1 MLVDKNM
8 GLEMKMPELG
18 NLKHSVQKLECHV
31 ALVSADSKLAGDWV
45 SALNNTAT
53 LHENPFGLVFEAVLP
68 ADVEQLALEE
78 SRLQAIIVDGGT
90 DTQGLEAADLLADQI
105 HALRSQLNI
114 FLVAQSDVAGGT
126 PLAGKSGV
134 KSLTNLRRR
143 FDELFDR
150 REGNFNHMFRLVQA
164 FIARRASTPFADT
177 LKEYVFSARD
187 AWHTPGH
194 SGGDS
199 LRNSPWVGDFYRFM
213 GEHVFNTDLS
223 VSVQILDSLLEPH
236 SVIQEAQD
244 LAAQAFGSRHTFFLT
259 NGTSTANKVVIQ
271 QILGGGGKIIVDQAC
286 HKSVHHAIVMNRC
299 EPVYLKSVLH
309 PEFGIYGPVK
319 RSDIEAALDEH
330 SDARLLVITSCTY
343 DGLRYDLKPIIDYAH
358 ERGVKVLVDEAWFAH
373 GFFHPELRPTALEC
387 GADYV
392 TQSTHKMLSAFSQ
405 ASMIHVQD
413 PDFDEFRFRENLNMH
428 ASTSPQYAM
437 IASLDVARKQM
448 AMEGYGRLKQCL
460 QMVETL
466 RRAVNETGVFR
477 ALTRDDLIA
486 EPLAGDNIGLDPTKV
501 TIDIS
506 RSGFS
511 GNEMQIKLFDQY
523 GIQVEKTT
531 YNTITVL
538 VTLGSTESKL
548 LRLIHALKQ
557 LAGNTHKRIHVG
569 TPRRLPEFTRFTCLP
584 ADAYFADTEELPLMD
599 NGVDATQNL
608 ISRTSADEI
617 VPYPPGIPVLV
628 PGQEISE
635 QIVQYLQQLLQG
647 QNTTEI
653 HGLIFRSDEPML
665 RVVKEVAEKS
675 ENKDKKSGGKKAK

>member
-1 MLVDKNM
+1 M
-8 GLEMKMPELG
+8 GLELNMPELG
-18 NLKHSVQKLECHV
+18 NLSESSFKLECRV
-31 ALVSADSKLAGDWV
+31 ALVSSDSKLANDWIT
-45 SALNNTAT
+45 ALNNTAAV
-53 LHENPFGLVFEAVLP
+53 HDNPFGLHFTAVAPAEA
-68 ADVEQLALEE
+68 ERLAREE
-78 SRLQAIIVDGGT
+78 DCLQAVIIDGGS
-90 DTQGLEAADLLADQI
+90 DGQGLDSADELADRI

-114 FLVAQSDVAGGT
+114 FLVAHSGFAGT
-126 PLAGKSGV
+126 TSKPGKTGS
-134 KSLTNLRRR
+134 KSLANLRRR

-213 GEHVFNTDLS
+213 GEHIFNTDLS
-223 VSVQILDSLLEPH
+223 VSVQVLDSLLEPH

-244 LAAQAFGSRHTFFLT
+244 LAAQAFGARHTFFLT

-319 RSDIEAALDEH
+319 RSDIEAALDQH

-466 RRAVNETGVFR
+466 RNAVNETGVFR

-486 EPLAGDNIGLDPTKV
+486 APLAADNIRLDPTKV

-506 RSGFS
+506 KSGYS

-557 LAGNTHKRIHVG
+557 LAGNTHKRIHIG
-569 TPRRLPEFTRFTCLP
+569 SPRRLPEFTRFTCLP
-584 ADAYFADTEELPLMD
+584 ADAYFSEAEELPLMD
-599 NGVDATQNL
+599 NGTEAIENL
-608 ISRTSADEI
+608 VGRTSADEI

-628 PGQEISE
+628 PGQEISA
-635 QIVQYLQQLLQG
+635 QIVQFLQQLLQG

-665 RVVKEVAEKS
+665 RVVKESSQA
-675 ENKDKKSGGKKAK
+675 KSGKARSSVAKKAGKS

>member
-1 MLVDKNM
+1 MGVD
-8 GLEMKMPELG
+8 LKMPDLG
-18 NLKHSVQKLECHV
+18 NLGDSVQPLECRV
-31 ALVSADSKLAGDWV
+31 ALISADRQLASDWV
-45 SALNNTAT
+45 NALNITAAQ
-53 LHENPFGLVFEAVLP
+53 HENPFGLRFEAVDAGAAERLIR
-68 ADVEQLALEE
+68 EE
-78 SRLQAIIVDGGT
+78 SSLQALIVDAGAEAGG
-90 DTQGLEAADLLADQI
+90 LAAAEALVDKL
-105 HALRSQLNI
+105 HGLRSQLNV
-114 FLVAQSDVAGGT
+114 FLMAQSVFEGQGCAV
-126 PLAGKSGV
+126 SV
-134 KSLTNLRRR
+134 SVRQR

-150 REGNFNHMFRLVQA
+150 REGNFNQMFRLVQA

-213 GEHVFNTDLS
+213 GEHIFNTDLS
-223 VSVQILDSLLEPH
+223 VSVQVLDSLLEPH

-244 LAAQAFGSRHTFFLT
+244 LAAQAFGAEHTFFLT

-286 HKSVHHAIVMNRC
+286 HKSVHHAIVLNRC
-299 EPVYLKSVLH
+299 EPVYLKSTLH
-309 PEFGIYGPVK
+309 PEFGIYGPVQ
-319 RSDIEAALDEH
+319 RADIKAALDEH
-330 SDARLLVITSCTY
+330 GDASLLVITSCTY

-358 ERGVKVLVDEAWFAH
+358 ERGVKVLVDEAWYAH
-373 GFFHPELRPTALEC
+373 GYFHSELRPTALEC

-466 RRAVNETGVFR
+466 RKAVDDTGVFR
-477 ALTRDDLIA
+477 ALTREDLIPA
-486 EPLAGDNIGLDPTKV
+486 PLSDDNIRLDPTKV

-506 RSGFS
+506 ASGYS
-511 GNEMQIKLFDQY
+511 GKEMQIKLFDQY

-557 LAGNTHKRIHVG
+557 LARSARKRPYMG
-569 TPRRLPEFTRFTCLP
+569 TPRRLPEFTRLTCLP

-599 NGVDATQNL
+599 NGMLAEKHL
-608 ISRTSADEI
+608 IGRTSADEI

-628 PGQEISE
+628 PGQEISA
-635 QIVQYLQQLLQG
+635 QIVHFLQQLLQG
-647 QNTTEI
+647 QNATEI

-665 RVVKEVAEKS
+665 RVVKERS
-675 ENKDKKSGGKKAK
+675 ESDGKKPKKKSASK

>member
-68 ADVEQLALEE
+68 TDVEQLALEE

-319 RSDIEAALDEH
+319 RSDIETALDEH

-506 RSGFS
+506 RSGYS

-608 ISRTSADEI
+608 IGRTSADEI

-675 ENKDKKSGGKKAK
+675 ENKDKKSGGKKVK

>member
-1 MLVDKNM
+1 MEEIM
-8 GLEMKMPELG
+8 GLEMKMPAPG
-18 NLKHSVQKLECHV
+18 NLSDDALKLECYV
-31 ALVSADSKLAGDWV
+31 ALVSADSKLAGDWIR
-45 SALNNTAT
+45 ALNGTAAR
-53 LHENPFGLVFEAVLP
+53 HDNPFGLVFKAVAP
-68 ADVEQLALEE
+68 ADIEVMARETD
-78 SRLQAIIVDGGT
+78 RLQAVIVDGGS
-90 DTQGLEAADLLADQI
+90 DTLGLEAADALAERI

-114 FLVAQSDVAGGT
+114 FLVAHGGIAGAA
-126 PLAGKSGV
+126 PLAGEPADRV
-134 KSLTNLRRR
+134 LASLHRR

-223 VSVQILDSLLEPH
+223 VSVQVLDSLLEPH

-244 LAAQAFGSRHTFFLT
+244 LAAQAFGARHTFFLT

-319 RSDIEAALDEH
+319 RADIEAALDKH

-358 ERGVKVLVDEAWFAH
+358 QRGVKVLVDEAWFAH

-448 AMEGYGRLKQCL
+448 AMEGYGRLRQCL

-477 ALTRDDLIA
+477 ALTLDDLIA
-486 EPLAGDNIGLDPTKV
+486 EPLAGDNIRLDPTKV

-506 RSGFS
+506 RSGYS

-548 LRLIHALKQ
+548 LRLIHAFKQ
-557 LAGNTHKRIHVG
+557 LAGNTHRRRIHVG

-584 ADAYFADTEELPLMD
+584 ADAYFAETEELPLMD
-599 NGVDATQNL
+599 NGTEVTQNL
-608 ISRTSADEI
+608 IGRTSADEI

-628 PGQEISE
+628 PGQEISA
-635 QIVQYLQQLLQG
+635 QIVQFLQQLLQG

-665 RVVKEVAEKS
+665 RVVRAVSAGEDA
-675 ENKDKKSGGKKAK
+675 KDKKSTAGKAGR

>member
-1 MLVDKNM
+1 
-8 GLEMKMPELG
+8 MPDLG
-18 NLKHSVQKLECHV
+18 NLSERRQPLECRV
-31 ALVSADSKLAGDWV
+31 ALISADRQLADEWV
-45 SALNNTAT
+45 TALNNTAAQ
-53 LHENPFGLVFEAVLP
+53 HENPYGLRFESVSSGGAEKLLLQ
-68 ADVEQLALEE
+68 EGN
-78 SRLQAIIVDGGT
+78 LQALIVDAGT
-90 DTQGLEAADLLADQI
+90 DPQGLAAAEELVDRL
-105 HALRSQLNI
+105 HALRTQLNV
-114 FLVAQSDVAGGT
+114 FLVAQGCDISV
-126 PLAGKSGV
+126 SV
-134 KSLTNLRRR
+134 RQR

-150 REGNFNHMFRLVQA
+150 REGNFNQIFRLVQA
-164 FIARRASTPFADT
+164 FVARRASTPFADT
-177 LKEYVFSARD
+177 LKSYVFSARD

-223 VSVQILDSLLEPH
+223 VSVQVLDSLLEPH

-244 LAAQAFGSRHTFFLT
+244 LAAQTFGARRTFFLT

-286 HKSVHHAIVMNRC
+286 HKSVHHAVVMNRC
-299 EPVYLKSVLH
+299 EPVYLKSTLH
-309 PEFGIYGPVK
+309 PEFGIYGPV
-319 RSDIEAALDEH
+319 RRNDILHALDEH
-330 SDARLLVITSCTY
+330 GDARLLVLTSCTY
-343 DGLRYDLKPIIDYAH
+343 DGLRYDLKPIIDRAH
-358 ERGVKVLVDEAWFAH
+358 QVGVKVLVDEAWFAH
-373 GFFHPELRPTALEC
+373 AYFHPELRPTALES

-405 ASMIHVQD
+405 ASMVHVQD

-448 AMEGYGRLKQCL
+448 AMEGYGRLQQCM
-460 QMVETL
+460 QMVRTL
-466 RRAVNETGVFR
+466 RQAVDDTGVFR
-477 ALTRDDLIA
+477 ALTREDLIPV
-486 EPLAGDNIGLDPTKV
+486 PLASDNIRLDPTKV

-506 RSGFS
+506 ASGFS
-511 GNEMQIKLFDQY
+511 GREMQIKLFEQY

-531 YNTITVL
+531 YNTVSVL

-557 LAGNTHKRIHVG
+557 LALQRRKRSHAAMS
-569 TPRRLPEFTRFTCLP
+569 RRLPEFTRLTCLP

-599 NGVDATQNL
+599 NGMLAEKKLVG
-608 ISRTSADEI
+608 RTSADEI

-628 PGQEISE
+628 PGQEISA
-635 QIVQYLQQLLQG
+635 QIVQFLQQLLQG

-665 RVVKEVAEKS
+665 RVVREDVVRALAAAS
-675 ENKDKKSGGKKAK
+675 PAANSADPRRAANL